1 MSFDGGNLFKN
12 NQIIPTTGKSM
23 SSITHSL
30 KINGMSCGGCSTRLE
45 SVLAST
51 RGVIKVEIS
60 HQENSGVIITDENID
75 LETIIQVINSAGFD
89 ASN

>member
-1 MSFDGGNLFKN
+1 
-12 NQIIPTTGKSM
+12 M

-51 RGVIKVEIS
+51 RGVIKAEIS

-75 LETIIQVINSAGFD
+75 ETLLGYFEKHFDGIFNLEFS
-89 ASN
+89 SNFID